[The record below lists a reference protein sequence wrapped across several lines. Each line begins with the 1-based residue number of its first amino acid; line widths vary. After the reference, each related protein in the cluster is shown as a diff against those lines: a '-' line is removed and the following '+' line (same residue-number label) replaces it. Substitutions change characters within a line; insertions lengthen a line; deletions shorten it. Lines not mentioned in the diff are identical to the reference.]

1 MNSIGPV
8 ALTLLL
14 FSAISFLFFGVTC
27 LYSPYMMIEFKR
39 YGLSK
44 YRKLTGV
51 LQLAG
56 AIALLIGLWNLPM
69 ALIGSLGLS
78 VLMMLGFVTRIRIKD
93 SFVKSAPS
101 FFYSL
106 LNLILFCILFND

>member
-1 MNSIGPV
+1 MNSIGPL

-27 LYSPYMMIEFKR
+27 LYSPYMMLEFKR

-44 YRKLTGV
+44 YRKLTGI

-56 AIALLIGLWNLPM
+56 ALALLIGLWFLPL
-69 ALIGSLGLS
+69 ALLGSMGLS
-78 VLMMLGFVTRIRIKD
+78 MLMVLGFITRIRIKD
-93 SFVKSAPS
+93 SFLKSTPS
-101 FFYSL
+101 LFYALVNLALFFV
-106 LNLILFCILFND
+106 LFNE